1 MKQKHRFIN
10 MKSTQME
17 RSPSRSRSLLPVS
30 TSTLAMVGMRHM
42 RSRNRS
48 RSRSRSRPPVPV
60 RDVRVHVRDRLKKT
74 SKHLMSVLRYHHED
88 VQRDSNGW
96 APLEQVLR
104 AMGYRYSVVDIMRVI
119 GQSLYRDGKPRFESR
134 GLYVRACENRVMS
147 REASRG
153 HARWL

>member
-48 RSRSRSRPPVPV
+48 RSRSRSLPPV
-60 RDVRVHVRDRLKKT
+60 R
-74 SKHLMSVLRYHHED
+74 VLRYHHED

-96 APLEQVLR
+96 APLEQVMR
-104 AMGYRYSVVDIMRVI
+104 AMSYPYSVVDIMRFI
-119 GQSLYRDGKPRFESR
+119 EQSLYRDGKPRFESR

-147 REASRG
+147 RDASRG